1 MHEENNTSLHR
12 SASSLIAQGKKALLL
27 PCQSTGEGTGFVVLT
42 HFRQISTR
50 IPTCTIIVMKK
61 YIKYF

>member
-1 MHEENNTSLHR
+1 MHEENNTSFHR
-12 SASSLIAQGKKALLL
+12 SASSLVAQGKKAVPL
-27 PCQSTGEGTGFVVLT
+27 PCQSTGEGTGFVVFA

-50 IPTCTIIVMKK
+50 SPTGTTIVMKK